1 MKTEVQVLFHAQHV
15 PGGLEAVLS
24 PAGIARNAA
33 KVQDFTMQGKRQIWV
48 DLTLDDTDER
58 LPILFR
64 LLEQHGENPWVNRWD
79 RFTDAELDAAPLL
92 LIDWKP
98 DVRIFG
104 GPRMGTRYDVTD
116 ACKVCGAGA
125 RQTSALLIDGEEL
138 STLEGRRAA
147 STPYSDLIVEERLV
161 GQLASSGITGL
172 SFRGVFAAFENQVR
186 LQLPWRQLCADK
198 TLPPMS
204 PRSTGIIRHKHC
216 VCGRSGVTAT
226 HEQPTRLVY
235 RAADLADMQDVN
247 LTWEW
252 FGEPRFNGDVSDA
265 LFPYPWFLVTPKV
278 WRIFR
283 DAGVTGFDWL
293 PIRVVDA

>member
-1 MKTEVQVLFHAQHV
+1 MRTEVRIRFDGSEL
-15 PGGLEAVLS
+15 PGGPHTILESTGCGPDTASIAEEPVLQQL
-24 PAGIARNAA
+24 P
-33 KVQDFTMQGKRQIWV
+33 VWV
-48 DLTLDDTDER
+48 TLDATDAR
-58 LPILFR
+58 LHKLMGLLQTHGIEWLEFR
-64 LLEQHGENPWVNRWD
+64 KD
-79 RFTDAELDAAPLL
+79 RFTGAELETAPLL
-92 LIDWKP
+92 LIDP
-98 DVRIFG
+98 IPQLRVFG
-104 GPRMGTRYDVTD
+104 GPRMGTKYDVTG

-138 STLEGRRAA
+138 SALEGRRAA
-147 STPYSDLIVEERLV
+147 STPYRDLIVEERLA

-186 LQLPWRQLCADK
+186 LQLPWRQLCAAK

-216 VCGRSGVTAT
+216 VCGRSGVTGTA
-226 HEQPTRLVY
+226 EQPTRLVY
-235 RAADLADMQDVN
+235 RAVDLADMQDVN

-278 WRIFR
+278 WRIFQG
-283 DAGVTGFDWL
+283 AGVTEFDWI
-293 PIRVVDA
+293 PIRVVDE